1 MPLFLHN
8 RSFTANRF
16 THLMHFHEHVYR
28 LQALSCQLLDSVST
42 NLQPLVQAGMDNFL
56 NTQLHPADTC
66 NICTEHFS
74 ATHQPA
80 ALPCKHIFGHE
91 CIKKW
96 LKEGRGNSNACPT
109 CRYVVVPKPNPRAT
123 FDVASIWKAI
133 CDQPPKR
140 LHAFMMK
147 IWSGLEILWQREPT
161 GAFTVTSILDQAI
174 IPALINTA
182 HRTNAPD
189 DRRPDSLLDCY
200 NLVAAS
206 WDSLG
211 RPDIAT
217 GLAIPLV
224 RLARLMASAGA
235 VLPKWMTTN
244 PRANRLVWR
253 ANACLPIGEV
263 DISWRYIIEASQQ
276 IESPYFPFLHL
287 YTMFISQSIAHFPA
301 PRPYPT
307 KRHEI
312 MNLVVER
319 CCTKIGGG
327 GAAWK
332 GKPGRRAQ
340 GGSGGSIRRVT
351 EASAGKEPDES
362 ARSRRRGCAGQGHMG
377 SRWLGR
383 WKG

>member
-1 MPLFLHN
+1 MPFSELP
-8 RSFTANRF
+8 AA
-16 THLMHFHEHVYR
+16 R
-28 LQALSCQLLDSVST
+28 LSLYQLAA
-42 NLQPLVQAGMDNFL
+42 LVQAGMDNFL

-133 CDQPPKR
+133 CDQPPER
-140 LHAFMMK
+140 LHEFMMK

-161 GAFTVTSILDQAI
+161 GAFTTTSILDQAI

-332 GKPGRRAQ
+332 GKPGDELKEVLVGVYDELQRHQLKKNRMSLRGHDGEDALVKGIWALAGW
-340 GGSGGSIRRVT
+340 GGGRGN
-351 EASAGKEPDES
+351 
-362 ARSRRRGCAGQGHMG
+362 AR
-377 SRWLGR
+377 
-383 WKG
+383 